1 MTQFV
6 SNDNFKIL
14 VDVLLDEPAIK
25 ISSPQIKQEVV
36 NIVKANMKPFYDKE
50 KSLNQTISLVELNKT
65 FLTGVLTHINKTNM
79 LQSRHS
85 QQQHQQQVYK
95 AEDISK
101 QRQSTLEM
109 QMTQKKAEFDAY
121 MNPVKPKEVNFAD
134 TSKEEK
140 IKEMD
145 QLIAQTLA
153 QRNYD
158 IDKLQQNNY
167 ITNEQWLKPMET
179 SLKKE
184 KEQIRQ
190 VKISNQEIPTTIAM
204 KNELVELG
212 PDTNPVPVPVSG
224 ILTKLKKVPE
234 LSEFQILNNRI
245 DKLEQMLT
253 EILSLIQ
260 SPKVSQ

>member
-1 MTQFV
+1 MAQFI

-25 ISSPQIKQEVV
+25 TSSPQIKNEVV
-36 NIVKANMKPFYDKE
+36 NIVKVNMKPFYEKE
-50 KSLNQTISLVELNKT
+50 KQQNQPMSLVELNKN
-65 FLTGVLTHINKTNM
+65 FLTSVLTHINKTNI
-79 LQSRHS
+79 LQSRPS
-85 QQQHQQQVYK
+85 VYK

-101 QRQSTLEM
+101 QRQNILEL
-109 QMTQKKAEFDAY
+109 QMSQKKAEFDAY
-121 MNPVKPKEVNFAD
+121 MNPVKPKEVNFSD
-134 TSKEEK
+134 NSKEEK

-167 ITNEQWLKPMET
+167 ITNEQWLKPVDT
-179 SLKKE
+179 SIKKE
-184 KEQIRQ
+184 KEQIIKHL
-190 VKISNQEIPTTIAM
+190 KISNQEIPTSVAL
-204 KNELVELG
+204 KNELIDLD
-212 PDTNPVPVPVSG
+212 PDPNPVPVPVSG

-234 LSEFQILNNRI
+234 LSEFQMLNNRI
-245 DKLEQMLT
+245 DKLEQMLA

>member
-1 MTQFV
+1 MTQFI

-25 ISSPQIKQEVV
+25 NSPPQLKQEVV

-50 KSLNQTISLVELNKT
+50 KSQNPSISLVELNKT
-65 FLTGVLTHINKTNM
+65 FLTGVLTHINKTNI
-79 LQSRHS
+79 LTK
-85 QQQHQQQVYK
+85 QVYK

-109 QMTQKKAEFDAY
+109 QMSQKKAEFDSY

-134 TSKEEK
+134 QPREEK

-167 ITNEQWLKPMET
+167 ITNEQWLKPVDT
-179 SLKKE
+179 SIKKE
-184 KEQIRQ
+184 KELIRQ

-204 KNELVELG
+204 KNEIVNL
-212 PDTNPVPVPVSG
+212 DTESSSSSMNG
-224 ILTKLKKVPE
+224 ILSKLKKVPE

-245 DKLEQMLT
+245 DKLEQMLGEVLT
-253 EILSLIQ
+253 LLQ
-260 SPKVSQ
+260 SQKVSQ